1 MSGKLIITA
10 FVNFDEEGRIAVIL
24 HRITNCCNFW
34 RDLKMSSRIANRRNR
49 KGFTLI
55 ELVVVLFI
63 LVGLAALIIPAVG
76 GLVSRTTA
84 STSASSIGNVANAIQ
99 RYEAQHLTYPDN
111 FDSLKTDL
119 TGTNLDTLDAAFIT
133 ATVNVTLTAPSRVP
147 LTAAGITSI
156 GVHTVGDGSYVQAT
170 PTALTNATILR
181 GLSAPT
187 QVSLGLETAGVAG
200 KYIVLGVGAITS
212 MKGRT
217 MMDPPVAF
225 PSDGS
230 INPIHTYRRFMAI
243 FQINNGTDPLT
254 RAKLVGVLAPDAS
267 SISTELGNYF
277 SLINPTN

>member
-1 MSGKLIITA
+1 
-10 FVNFDEEGRIAVIL
+10 
-24 HRITNCCNFW
+24 
-34 RDLKMSSRIANRRNR
+34 MSSRNANPRNR

-55 ELVVVLFI
+55 ELVVVLLI
-63 LVGLAALIIPAVG
+63 LVGLAALIIPAVS
-76 GLVSRTTA
+76 GLVGRTTA

-119 TGTNLDTLDAAFIT
+119 IGTNLNTLDAAFIT
-133 ATVNVTLTAPSRVP
+133 ATVNVTLTAPNRVP

-156 GVHTVGDGSYVQAT
+156 GVHAVGDGSYVQAT
-170 PTALTNATILR
+170 PTALTNTTILR

-187 QVSLGLETAGVAG
+187 QVSLGLETVGVAG
-200 KYIVLGVGAITS
+200 KYIVLGVGAITG

-217 MMDPPVAF
+217 MMEPPVAF

-230 INPIHTYRRFMAI
+230 INPVTAYRRFMAI
-243 FQINNGTDPLT
+243 FQINDGTVPLT

-277 SLINPTN
+277 SLVNPSN